1 MDVNDAISAV
11 CLEIM
16 DKAGSSLGVKG
27 IPATLQANFRSDDFW
42 DRVCERGHGKVLE
55 GNTRAR
61 CVNSVLKSK
70 IN

>member
-1 MDVNDAISAV
+1 MDVNDAISTV

-16 DKAGSSLGVKG
+16 NKAGSSLGAEG

-42 DRVCERGHGKVLE
+42 ERVCDLGHGKVLE